1 MRFVLLMAAREM
13 RASWHRLLF
22 FFLCIAIGVGAIVA
36 LRSVIQSVRHT
47 FAGEARSLISAD
59 AIIASN
65 QELKAE
71 AIARI
76 EQRLAAAG
84 ADSMRSIE
92 LPTMARP
99 ADRSDG
105 RARMVELRAVERGFP
120 YYGQMKLG
128 GNVPYTHALLED
140 FGVLV
145 RPELLAQL
153 DVKVGDALT
162 IGSRRFTI
170 RGVIHSEPGR
180 RLGAFSIGP
189 RVFIDLADLEK
200 TGLLGF
206 GSRAARQRLLK
217 VPDGAFDKLIVDLR
231 ADLANDF
238 ARVRSYKATEDDI
251 GEDFV
256 RAENYLS
263 LVGLV
268 IVILGGIGVSSVTR
282 VFVQQKMK
290 SIAVLKCVGARS
302 SQLLSVYVAQVAVLG
317 LAGSL
322 LGVALAGLVMR
333 AIPSLLAGAT
343 PGVEISYALTWPA
356 VLQGLGIGLLVSL
369 LFSLVPLLDVRH
381 VKPSLLLR
389 DEART
394 RRPDATQIVVTLL
407 VVAGLVALTAWQAGS
422 LRIGSL
428 VAGGFAATAVV
439 LHLAGTLLLRAIK
452 PIARSR
458 SFALRHAVLQLSR
471 PGSQMRIVLLA
482 VGLGSFFIIG
492 VRSLQQNLVDQF
504 AVRMTADSPD
514 MFLIDVQRD
523 QVKAVEATIAAH
535 LDKGVTAPPLVPVLR
550 ARVVGVAGREVNLES
565 YEDVRGLGSLGREY
579 TITYRSTLESNERV
593 VAGKLWEPTPSE
605 EPEVSI
611 EQFISESFKINIG
624 DTIRFDVLGRTIAAK
639 VTSVR
644 FVEWSESRAGGFMF
658 LFRPGVLEKAPH
670 SFIGFLRGPQDL
682 AARTR
687 LQTALVAVA
696 PNVSVI
702 DGREII
708 DAIKAVVDNVTL
720 AVTVVGTL
728 VVLSGLMILIGAV
741 AMTKFR
747 RVYEAAIFKTLG
759 ATRRLIATVLILEY
773 GLLGILAGGIG
784 AGGAI
789 GLSWAISKY
798 ALEIP
803 FTPLIGLSA
812 AGVVITTVLVAAI
825 GVISSWDVL
834 QKKPLATL
842 RAE

>member
-1 MRFVLLMAAREM
+1 MTFVLKMAAREM

-22 FFLCIAIGVGAIVA
+22 FFVCIAIGVGAIVA
-36 LRSVIQSVRHT
+36 LRSVIQSVHAT
-47 FAGEARSLISAD
+47 FAGEARSLIAAD
-59 AIIASN
+59 AIVTSN
-65 QELKAE
+65 QPLNPAVVDG
-71 AIARI
+71 IAK
-76 EQRLAAAG
+76 RLAAAG
-84 ADSMRSIE
+84 AESTNSVE
-92 LPTMARP
+92 LATMARP
-99 ADRSDG
+99 SDRADG
-105 RARMVELRAVERGFP
+105 RARMVELRAVERAFP
-120 YYGQMKLG
+120 YYGQMKLADG
-128 GNVPYTHALLED
+128 APYSHALLEN

-153 DVKVGDALT
+153 DLKVGDGLT
-162 IGSRRFTI
+162 IGSQRFTI
-170 RGVIHSEPGR
+170 RGVLQSEPGR

-189 RVFIDLADLEK
+189 RVFVDLADLEK
-200 TGLLGF
+200 TGLMSF
-206 GSRAARQRLLK
+206 GSRAAMQRLLK
-217 VPDGAFDKLIVDLR
+217 VPDAEFDQLVLDLR
-231 ADLANDF
+231 ADLANQF

-251 GEDFV
+251 GEDFT

-302 SQLLSVYVAQVAVLG
+302 AQLLAVYVAQVAILG

-322 LGVALAGLVMR
+322 LGVLLAGLAMR

-343 PGVEISYALTWPA
+343 PGVEIAYALTWPA
-356 VLQGLGIGLLVSL
+356 ILQGIGIGLLVSL

-389 DEART
+389 DEPHAR
-394 RRPDATQIVVTLL
+394 RIDVVQIAVSVV
-407 VVAGLVALTAWQAGS
+407 VVAGLVGLTVWQAGS
-422 LRIGSL
+422 LRIGAL
-428 VAGGFAATAVV
+428 VAGGFAATAIV
-439 LHLAGTLLLRAIK
+439 LHWAGTLLLKTIK
-452 PIARSR
+452 PLARSR
-458 SFALRHAVLQLSR
+458 SFALRHAALQLSR

-492 VRSLQQNLVDQF
+492 VRSLQENLIAQF
-504 AVRMTADSPD
+504 SVRMAEDSPD
-514 MFLIDVQRD
+514 MFLLDIQGD
-523 QVKAVEATIAAH
+523 QVKAVESTIASYMDPGMVPA
-535 LDKGVTAPPLVPVLR
+535 PLVPVLR
-550 ARVVGVAGREVNLES
+550 ARVVGVSGREINLED
-565 YEDVRGLGSLGREY
+565 YEDVRGRGSLGREY
-579 TITYRSTLESNERV
+579 TITYRPKLETNERI
-593 VAGKLWEPTPSE
+593 VAGEFWDATPSE

-611 EQFISESFKINIG
+611 EQSISENFKINVG
-624 DTIRFDVLGRTIAAK
+624 DSVRFDVLGRTLTAK

-670 SFIGFLRGPQDL
+670 GYIGFLRGPQDL
-682 AARTR
+682 DARAR
-687 LQTALVAVA
+687 LQAALVGVA

-702 DGREII
+702 DGREIL
-708 DAIKAVVDNVTL
+708 DAIKTVVDNVTL

-728 VVLSGLMILIGAV
+728 VVASGLLILVGAV

-759 ATRRLIATVLILEY
+759 ATRRLIATVLVLEY

-789 GLSWAISKY
+789 VLTWAISKY

-803 FTPLIGLSA
+803 FKPLIGLST
-812 AGVVITTVLVAAI
+812 AGVVMTTLLVAAI
-825 GVISSWDVL
+825 GVISSWEVL
-834 QKKPLATL
+834 QRKPLATL